1 MREYSMGRQSVFEM
15 KLSKIYS
22 LLAAKAMKKGR
33 TQDEIDRVI
42 FWLTGWDM
50 NCVDMEMSYGDF
62 LADAPAFNPR
72 ADLIKGSI
80 CGVRVEEIQDP
91 LTKRMRQLDKLI
103 DELSKGKPMG
113 KILR

>member
-1 MREYSMGRQSVFEM
+1 MGRQNIFEM
-15 KLSKIYS
+15 KVSKIYP

-33 TQDEIDRVI
+33 MPDEVDKVI

-50 NCVDMEMSYGDF
+50 HYVDMEMSYGHF

-80 CGVRVEEIQDP
+80 CGVKVEEIKDP
-91 LTKRMRQLDKLI
+91 LIKRMRQLDKLI
-103 DELSKGKPMG
+103 DELSKGKPMD